1 MAPRAQKIKPNNKSH
16 SKPINLPVCGDRE
29 KDGFWYPSEAF
40 VEKAHEI
47 MIERY
52 GGHTGF
58 ERGINIYLCLI
69 EEIKQIEGT
78 YMKAAMLLQGIAVR
92 RIFQDG
98 NHRTA
103 YIATKTFLEMN
114 DGEINE
120 KDDLKVIKFIK
131 EIRNYNLN
139 QVESWL
145 KDGKL

>member
-1 MAPRAQKIKPNNKSH
+1 MVPRVKKIKPDNKSQ
-16 SKPINLPVCGDRE
+16 SKSIELSVCGNRE
-29 KDGFWYPSEAF
+29 KDGVWYPSEAF
-40 VEKAHEI
+40 VENAHEI

-58 ERGINIYLCLI
+58 ERGIQVYRFLI

-78 YMKAAMLLQGIAVR
+78 YLKAAMLLQGLAIR

-103 YIATKTFLEMN
+103 YIVTKTFLEMN

-120 KDDLKVIKFIK
+120 KDDLS
-131 EIRNYNLN
+131 N
-139 QVESWL
+139 
-145 KDGKL
+145 